1 MTDMIS
7 VSGAYITRDGHGV
20 RLAKSIEKADILN
33 LNVGGKNATLIKDK
47 SLPLVNEGDDVEVT
61 GVVNSKSGWLEVFV
75 LKNSTSSAEWKLSR
89 ARVMF
94 GFLKNQENFL
104 QCPLCRNARLA
115 RILQGCC
122 RNLIHDYQKT
132 FVSYPR

>member
-7 VSGAYITRDGHGV
+7 VSGAAASVQYITRDGRGY

-61 GVVNSKSGWLEVFV
+61 GVVNSKSGWLEVVV

-89 ARVMF
+89 ARVRF
-94 GFLKNQENFL
+94 GF
-104 QCPLCRNARLA
+104 
-115 RILQGCC
+115 
-122 RNLIHDYQKT
+122 
-132 FVSYPR
+132 